1 MGMASS
7 LMATMI
13 VRLMDP
19 RDLSTPAWMTSA
31 IEQLD
36 AARGWTA
43 QLKSVQD
50 TATKVAVVNEQADRA
65 QAAAVLPSAV
75 TDAGKITGAIKMA
88 SVSDVAATPTVTTIA
103 SGWVSDAGSIQDS
116 IPGTAKMISGS
127 IPDTIKMVSGAISD
141 AGTPIYAAL
150 PKVAPVATGMMHEWS
165 RGAVKVPGDFTSVT
179 SGLSLDEIQRVSAA
193 FAATSVAQRSPAY
206 GGTFRP
212 PSAPVS
218 PRRQRGTH
226 LPPAVPP
233 ASPRRR
239 EPVEDER
246 QAPRVLPQEMGEA
259 LAQSLTRR
267 HRQEAKGL
275 LVALDLEL
283 ELEHLESIERRL
295 LDGGRP
301 DRLYAALSA
310 SLLLEGLADKLF
322 PPTGEQ
328 WVCRFGKTY
337 KLGPPNVKNRL
348 HAFADRFLKQRS
360 TAEHK
365 LFVAELDLVSR
376 WSGKGHHVVFTP
388 RENAEAFCALLKVLA
403 TAARTHRLS

>member
-1 MGMASS
+1 
-7 LMATMI
+7 MI
-13 VRLMDP
+13 VHPMDP
-19 RDLSTPAWMTSA
+19 RDLSTPSWMASA
-31 IEQLD
+31 VEQMD
-36 AARGWTA
+36 VARGWTA

-50 TATKVAVVNEQADRA
+50 AAAKLAVVNEQADCP
-65 QAAAVLPSAV
+65 QAAAVLPSVV
-75 TDAGKITGAIKMA
+75 TDAAKVAGTINMA
-88 SVSDVAATPTVTTIA
+88 SGSVSDVTATTIA
-103 SGWVSDAGSIQDS
+103 SGWVLDAGSIQGS
-116 IPGTAKMISGS
+116 ISDTAKMISGS
-127 IPDTIKMVSGAISD
+127 MPDTIKMASGIIPD
-141 AGTPIYAAL
+141 AGSSIYAAL
-150 PKVAPVATGMMHEWS
+150 PKVTPIATGTVRDWS
-165 RGAVKVPGDFTSVT
+165 GGAVKVPGDFTSVT

-193 FAATSVAQRSPAY
+193 FAATGVAQRSPAY
-206 GGTFRP
+206 GGTFRL

-226 LPPAVPP
+226 LPPVAPP

-239 EPVEDER
+239 EPVDDE
-246 QAPRVLPQEMGEA
+246 QQTPRVLPQEMGEA

-275 LVALDLEL
+275 LVALGLDL

-301 DRLYAALSA
+301 DRLQAALSA
-310 SLLLEGLADKLF
+310 SLLLEGLANKVF
-322 PPTGEQ
+322 SPTEEL

-365 LFVAELDLVSR
+365 LFIAELDLVSR
-376 WSGKGHHVVFTP
+376 WSGKGHHVIFTP
-388 RENAEAFCALLKVLA
+388 GENAEAFCALLKVVA
-403 TAARTHRLS
+403 TVARAHPLP

>member
-1 MGMASS
+1 
-7 LMATMI
+7 
-13 VRLMDP
+13 
-19 RDLSTPAWMTSA
+19 MTSS

-50 TATKVAVVNEQADRA
+50 AATKLAAVTEQADRA
-65 QAAAVLPSAV
+65 QAAAVLPSVV
-75 TDAGKITGAIKMA
+75 TDAGTIAAAIAMA
-88 SVSDVAATPTVTTIA
+88 SGSVSDVTATKIA
-103 SGWVSDAGSIQDS
+103 SGWVSDAGSIQGL
-116 IPGTAKMISGS
+116 IPDATKMISGS
-127 IPDTIKMVSGAISD
+127 IPDTIKMASGAILD
-141 AGTPIYAAL
+141 ADSPIYAAL
-150 PKVAPVATGMMHEWS
+150 PKVTPIATGTVRDWS
-165 RGAVKVPGDFTSVT
+165 GGAVKVPGDFTSVT

-193 FAATSVAQRSPAY
+193 FAATGVAQRSPAY
-206 GGTFRP
+206 GGTFRL

-218 PRRQRGTH
+218 PRRQRGTN
-226 LPPAVPP
+226 LPPTARP

-239 EPVEDER
+239 ESVEDE
-246 QAPRVLPQEMGEA
+246 QQTTRVLPQEMGET
-259 LAQSLTRR
+259 LAQNLIRG

-275 LVALDLEL
+275 LVALDLDL

-301 DRLYAALSA
+301 DRLQAALSA
-310 SLLLEGLADKLF
+310 SHLLKGLADMLF
-322 PPTGEQ
+322 PPTEEL

-365 LFVAELDLVSR
+365 LFIAELDLVSR
-376 WSGKGHHVVFTP
+376 WSGEGHHVVFTS
-388 RENAEAFCALLKVLA
+388 RENAEAFCALLKVMA
-403 TAARTHRLS
+403 IVSRAHRLP